1 MLIRYNQDEVVEM
14 RRFGTKDELLEDAG
28 YYYNFDRA
36 LYVNRPAKK
45 AFSIEF
51 VEDHSNEQIE
61 ACIRDSAN
69 GGAWKFYFNSD
80 PADYVRHELERIL
93 S

>member
-1 MLIRYNQDEVVEM
+1 M

-28 YYYNFDRA
+28 YYYNLDRA

-51 VEDHSNEQIE
+51 VEDHSDEEIE
-61 ACIRDSAN
+61 ARIRDCAN
-69 GGAWKFYFNSD
+69 GGGWKFFFNSE
-80 PADYVRHELERIL
+80 PSDYVRRELERIL